1 MVRSDQTKLLDLRL
15 VLFELIQLG
24 CKCWLWLAFV
34 IFILLWFSCRPSFV
48 FILELFHIAS
58 WDNPTDRWVLPC
70 LHLHCCFT
78 FPPPSN
84 VHLLWYHADLFLFF
98 CVVINHSVVAWAAL
112 PMCNEHLS
120 ISAGE
125 KCLEPF
131 IFIKSACLHFVSVPL
146 SYESAFVFNSI
157 SLNYDLLLTVIWS
170 R

>member
-1 MVRSDQTKLLDLRL
+1 MGPTLPSSALLL
-15 VLFELIQLG
+15 
-24 CKCWLWLAFV
+24 
-34 IFILLWFSCRPSFV
+34 
-48 FILELFHIAS
+48 HIS
-58 WDNPTDRWVLPC
+58 S
-70 LHLHCCFT
+70 
-78 FPPPSN
+78 PSN